1 MIKHIVHIILLQV
14 GFTFCLLAQQTT
26 LHVVT
31 QTIQK
36 EWDWDRNKT
45 LVINGENAI
54 ITVEAWDKNIVKT
67 STELIAKHPIKKVAE
82 RDVQA
87 QKAIAKVERSTILI
101 GNQLVLEKGS
111 KKPESNLKAKFTVY
125 APTNCALRIKNR
137 FGSIVVK
144 GIKNTVE
151 ISSQFTKLNLE
162 AVKGE
167 VKLSSNF
174 GDIIGQQL
182 TGEVRIDANRSDVQL
197 DHPSGNFVIAAKYGT
212 VSIVED
218 KNRQFD
224 LDIKGKKTNVVFI
237 EPVLIAHNFR
247 LATEFGEITLPTDN
261 AFQFIENSQAR
272 KEVVLNRK
280 GNASLISVALSFGD
294 ITFQ

>member
-1 MIKHIVHIILLQV
+1 MKRKHFYLLLLQ
-14 GFTFCLLAQQTT
+14 CLVLTSLLGQKTT

-36 EWDWDRNKT
+36 EWDWQSDKL
-45 LVINGENAI
+45 LVINGENAT
-54 ITVEAWDKNIVKT
+54 ITVEAWDKNTIQAT
-67 STELIAKHPIKKVAE
+67 TELIAKHPDKQIAE
-82 RDVQA
+82 RDVQT
-87 QKAIAKVERSTILI
+87 QKAIAKTNKRSILI
-101 GNQLVLEKGS
+101 GNQLVLEQGKQ
-111 KKPESNLKAKFTVY
+111 KPTSNLKAIFTIY
-125 APTNCALRIKNR
+125 APQNCALQIKNR
-137 FGSIVVK
+137 FGSIEVK

-151 ISSQFTKLNLE
+151 INSQFTKLNLE

-182 TGEVRIDANRSDVQL
+182 TGNVTIDANRSDIQL
-197 DHPSGNFVIAAKYGT
+197 DHPSGNFTIAAKYGT
-212 VSIVED
+212 VTILED

-237 EPVLIAHNFR
+237 EPILLAHNFR
-247 LATEFGEITLPTDN
+247 LATEFGEITLPMNT
-261 AFQFIENSQAR
+261 AFKFIENSEQR
-272 KEVVLNRK
+272 KEAILNRK
-280 GNASLISVALSFGD
+280 GNASKISVALSFGD

>member
-1 MIKHIVHIILLQV
+1 MQCTVV
-14 GFTFCLLAQQTT
+14 VCLTGQQTT

-36 EWDWDRNKT
+36 EWDWEFHKT
-45 LVINGENAI
+45 LVVNGENAI
-54 ITVEAWDKNIVKT
+54 ITVEAWDKNTVQT
-67 STELIAKHPIKKVAE
+67 STELIAKHPNKKIAE
-82 RDVQA
+82 RDVHA
-87 QKAIAKVERSTILI
+87 QKAIAQTTHSTILI
-101 GNQLVLEKGS
+101 GNQLVLEKGM
-111 KKPESNLKAKFTVY
+111 KKPESNLKAKFTIY
-125 APTNCALRIKNR
+125 APKNCALRIKNR
-137 FGSIVVK
+137 FGSILVK

-151 ISSQFTKLNLE
+151 INSQFTKLNLE

-174 GDIIGQQL
+174 GDIIGQEL
-182 TGEVRIDANRSDVQL
+182 TGDIKIDANRSDIQL
-197 DHPSGNFVIAAKYGT
+197 DYPSGNFTIAAKYGT
-212 VSIVED
+212 VTILED

-247 LATEFGEITLPTDN
+247 LATEFGEITLPTNN
-261 AFQFIENSQAR
+261 AFKFIENSQNR
-272 KEVVLNRK
+272 KEAILNRK
-280 GNASLISVALSFGD
+280 GNVSLISVALSFGD

>member
-1 MIKHIVHIILLQV
+1 MNKKYVYLCLLQFV
-14 GFTFCLLAQQTT
+14 VLAHLLAQKTT

-36 EWDWDRNKT
+36 EWDWQPDKT

-54 ITVEAWDKNIVKT
+54 ITVEAWDKNRVQAT
-67 STELIAKHPIKKVAE
+67 TELIAKHPDKQIAE

-87 QKAIAKVERSTILI
+87 QKAIAKTTKRSILI
-101 GNQLVLEKGS
+101 GNQLVLAQGTP
-111 KKPESNLKAKFTVY
+111 KPASNLKAKFTIY
-125 APTNCALRIKNR
+125 APKNCALQIKNR
-137 FGSIVVK
+137 FGSIEVK

-151 ISSQFTKLNLE
+151 INSQFTKLNLE

-174 GDIIGQQL
+174 GDIMGQQL
-182 TGEVRIDANRSDVQL
+182 TGNVTIDANRSDIQL
-197 DHPSGNFVIAAKYGT
+197 VHPSGNFTIAAKYGT
-212 VSIVED
+212 VTILED

-224 LDIKGKKTNVVFI
+224 LDIKGKKTNVVFV
-237 EPVLIAHNFR
+237 EPILFAHNFR
-247 LATEFGEITLPTDN
+247 LATEFGEITLPINT
-261 AFQFIENSQAR
+261 AFKFIENSAQR
-272 KEVVLNRK
+272 KEAILNRK
-280 GNASLISVALSFGD
+280 GNASQISVALSFGD